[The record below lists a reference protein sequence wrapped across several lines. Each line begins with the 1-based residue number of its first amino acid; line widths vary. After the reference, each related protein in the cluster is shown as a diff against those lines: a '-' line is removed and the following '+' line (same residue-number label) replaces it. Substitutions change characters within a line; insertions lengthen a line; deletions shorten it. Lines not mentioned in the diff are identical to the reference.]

1 MGFLLLL
8 NFALLCIDYL
18 AWPVIALGYPMFAS
32 IRAIETGSIYHMRK
46 LVIYWTLFSIISL
59 FEYALVKIIDWLPFW
74 SSIKLVA
81 IFWFVIPRFH
91 GACHAYR
98 SFVHPHL
105 VVNLQEFINSLYKPN
120 DEQPRTK
127 EKLLDVSEKYI
138 KENGSEALEKLIASK
153 TELKDPVN
161 SQRGIQLVEPD
172 ENNVTT
178 ASKQTKEPNAVQ
190 KDKEMVEA
198 PEKTASTESKE
209 LKEPDAVQKDKEML
223 EALNKI
229 ASTNAIQSQMYH
241 PRPTPAAC
249 CVFKETTYTAAKTRD
264 ITSPETCSEN
274 KQPPPKKVEREWTC
288 SLCQVTTTCER
299 NLSDHLQ
306 GKKHKSMCESLKT
319 SKLNAQDT
327 RPSSSTSKDR
337 FQQES
342 CEGKTQE
349 KREIQVV
356 EPDKNIN
363 FTTAPKQLKEPD
375 AVRKDK
381 EMLEALN
388 KIALTDAIQPQVH
401 HPRPTPTSCLVI
413 KETTYTDAKT
423 KEITSLETSPENR
436 QPPSK
441 KVDREWTC
449 PSCQV
454 TTSCEKNLSDHLEGK
469 KHKSMCESLKT
480 SKLNAQECRPSS
492 TSKDGS
498 QQESCE
504 GKKQEKR
511 GIQVAEPDENNIT
524 TTPKFK
530 KIQEM
535 LEAPDKIA
543 STEAKQGKK
552 HKYECESL
560 KTSKLNAQDMR
571 PPSST
576 SKDGSLQESCEGK
589 TPREKIQN
597 LGSSSDMRKHQGSTE
612 DAAASERVKLWCNL
626 CSLKLLSEIDVESH
640 LKGKRHSSNIR
651 KMVGFGGVKD
661 PISLHRYA
669 C

>member
-1 MGFLLLL
+1 MSFLLLL

-18 AWPVIALGYPMFAS
+18 AWPVIALGYPLFAS

-59 FEYALVKIIDWLPFW
+59 FEYAIVRIIDWLPFW

-105 VVNLQEFINSLYKPN
+105 VVNLQELINSLCKPN

-127 EKLLDVSEKYI
+127 EKFLDVAEKYI
-138 KENGSEALEKLIASK
+138 KENGLEALEKFIANK
-153 TELKDPVN
+153 MELKEPVN
-161 SQRGIQLVEPD
+161 SQRGIQLLEPH

-178 ASKQTKEPNAVQ
+178 APKQMKKPNAVQ
-190 KDKEMVEA
+190 KDKEMLEA
-198 PEKTASTESKE
+198 PEKTASTESK
-209 LKEPDAVQKDKEML
+209 
-223 EALNKI
+223 
-229 ASTNAIQSQMYH
+229 QSQVYH
-241 PRPTPAAC
+241 PRPTPTAC
-249 CVFKETTYTAAKTRD
+249 WVPKETTYTAAKSLE
-264 ITSPETCSEN
+264 ITSSETRSEN
-274 KQPPPKKVEREWTC
+274 RHPPQKNVEREWTC
-288 SLCQVTTTCER
+288 PLCQVTTTCKK

-319 SKLNAQDT
+319 RKLNAQDT

-356 EPDKNIN
+356 EPDENNNI
-363 FTTAPKQLKEPD
+363 TTAPKQLNEPD

-401 HPRPTPTSCLVI
+401 HPRPTPTACWVP
-413 KETTYTDAKT
+413 KETTYTAAKT
-423 KEITSLETSPENR
+423 KEITSQETSPENR

-454 TTSCEKNLSDHLEGK
+454 TTTCEKNLSDHLEGK

-480 SKLNAQECRPSS
+480 SQLNAQESRPSS
-492 TSKDGS
+492 SISKDGS

-524 TTPKFK
+524 TAPKFK

-535 LEAPDKIA
+535 LEAPGKIA
-543 STEAKQGKK
+543 STEEKQVHHPRPITKETCPAAKSIDITSPETSSQNRQPPLEKVEPKWMCPLCQVITTCEKNLNDHIQGKK

-571 PPSST
+571 PSSST
-576 SKDGSLQESCEGK
+576 SKDGSQQESCEGRK
-589 TPREKIQN
+589 T
-597 LGSSSDMRKHQGSTE
+597 
-612 DAAASERVKLWCNL
+612 
-626 CSLKLLSEIDVESH
+626 
-640 LKGKRHSSNIR
+640 
-651 KMVGFGGVKD
+651 
-661 PISLHRYA
+661 
-669 C
+669 